1 MPAWVS
7 YLIGALVAALIAIF
21 LAPIIPDPGDRIVAI
36 VAWIVCAIL
45 VVLALLTLVRSPR
58 V

>member
-36 VAWIVCAIL
+36 VAWIVCVIL
-45 VVLALLTLVRSPR
+45 VVYGLVLLVRRPG